1 MDRLY
6 HPAPS
11 RTDCADAAVLRVR
24 GGIVGA
30 ATQSDRVAEETP
42 VALEYNGISHAT
54 MLASP
59 ADLEDYAL
67 GFSLTEG
74 IVERPADVRGI
85 EIVPQFNGIVVQV
98 EISSAC
104 AARLK
109 TRRRAMAGRTG
120 CGLCGVET
128 LPEVLRQV
136 PTVADAAPVPLT
148 AVLHGMRAMR
158 GSQALHDITGA
169 THAAAWADV
178 EGRVQLVR
186 EDVGRHNALDKLVG
200 ALARQA
206 IDPRSGMVLVSSR
219 ASFEMVQKC
228 AAAGIGVLAAVS
240 APTALAI
247 RVAQNTNVA
256 LLGFVRNADAAIY
269 SHPERLRL
277 RP

>member
-1 MDRLY
+1 MDRMY
-6 HPAPS
+6 RPAPS
-11 RTDCADAAVLRVR
+11 RADCADTAVLRVR
-24 GGIVGA
+24 GGTVGA
-30 ATQSDRVAEETP
+30 AAQIDRVAEETP

-54 MLASP
+54 MLATP
-59 ADLEDYAL
+59 ADLEDFAL

-74 IVERPADVRGI
+74 IVDRPADVRGI
-85 EIVPQFNGIVVQV
+85 EVVPQFNGIVVQV

-128 LPEVLRQV
+128 LSEVLRQV
-136 PTVADAAPVPLT
+136 ATVADAPAVPLP
-148 AVLHGMRAMR
+148 AVLRAMRAMR

-169 THAAAWADV
+169 THAAAWADAD
-178 EGRVQLVR
+178 GQVQLVR

-200 ALARQA
+200 ALARLPIA
-206 IDPRSGMVLVSSR
+206 RHDGMVLVSSR

-228 AAAGIGVLAAVS
+228 AAAGIGILAAVS

-269 SHPERLRL
+269 SHPERIQ
-277 RP
+277 P